1 MSALTE
7 TYVDNVIGHLPENS
21 RADIAA
27 EIRATINDMV
37 EDRLGEFDHPAEEQS
52 AAAERQ
58 VLEELGDPIRLS
70 REYTNSPQHLIGPAF
85 YPLYIWSLR
94 WVLPT
99 VAVLSVLTNVIVHI
113 ATTSQIRLGA
123 LLGQTIGST
132 VTALLIA
139 FAVITILIS
148 LGERGLDGGTT
159 QQMSGPRPRAWS
171 VDDLRPKDTKGAQ
184 ARAEAVLNLI
194 FITLLAA
201 IPLVP
206 TSLVHVG
213 HLNDG
218 ETFINPDLGTP
229 WLLGYWAFLALM
241 AAIEI
246 VKLARSSAAVGLL
259 VTGMV
264 IDVAMAVFLTI
275 ALLTQPVL
283 HPELTSAA
291 NANVQQIITVIAIWI
306 IVVWDQ
312 VTTWRTVRGWRRR

>member
-7 TYVDNVIGHLPENS
+7 IYVDNVIGHLPEKS
-21 RADIAA
+21 REDIAA

-52 AAAERQ
+52 TAAERE

-70 REYTNSPQHLIGPAF
+70 REYTNSPQHLIGPTF

-113 ATTSQIRLGA
+113 ATTSQVRLGA
-123 LLGQTIGST
+123 LLGQSVGST
-132 VTALLIA
+132 VTALLIT

-159 QQMSGPRPRAWS
+159 QQMPGPRSRAWS
-171 VDDLRPKDTKGAQ
+171 VDDLRPKDPKGAQ

-194 FITLLAA
+194 FIALLAA

-206 TSLVHVG
+206 TSLVYVG
-213 HLNDG
+213 DLNDG

-229 WLLGYWAFLALM
+229 WLLGYWAILALM
-241 AAIEI
+241 ATIEI
-246 VKLARSSAAVGLL
+246 VKLARSSAAGGLL

-264 IDVAMAVFLTI
+264 LDVAMAVFLTI

-291 NANVQQIITVIAIWI
+291 NANIQQIITVIAIWI

-312 VTTWRTVRGWRRR
+312 VTTWRTVRGWR